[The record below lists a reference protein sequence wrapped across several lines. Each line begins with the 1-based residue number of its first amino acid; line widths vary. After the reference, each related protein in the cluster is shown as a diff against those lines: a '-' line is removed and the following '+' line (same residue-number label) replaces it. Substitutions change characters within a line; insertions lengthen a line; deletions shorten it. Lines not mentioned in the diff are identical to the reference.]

1 MNHTPIEI
9 TVTTGTSVYDVL
21 VEARK
26 QWSYNDII
34 QDILAF
40 CADQPDL
47 TFETK
52 LSEALQKFKEAN
64 E

>member
-1 MNHTPIEI
+1 MTHTPIEI

-26 QWSYNDII
+26 QWGYNDII